1 MLSLVTVKKYPRS
14 ARSSCRRRRGAQ
26 PTCAGVRAEPDPRF
40 RTFVDNWLEYNRGL
54 GAMKGWITSAWSWS
68 GSRPGT
74 SRRDHVLIR
83 FFRKTT
89 SGKPYDARP
98 SPRPGTSRPG
108 RVLAPRT
115 ILPRL
120 APCPLTPPRRW
131 ASSCST
137 PGSSALPAM
146 SGTRRAGP
154 FRSCSRSCAR
164 RHRAAGRRGAG
175 RRLADAFVA
184 AGEALR
190 ARGAVG
196 VITSCG
202 FLAARQRALAARMSL
217 PLATS
222 SLMQLPLIDRCLPAA
237 KRAGVV
243 TYDADALTPA
253 HFVEV
258 GADPA
263 TPVVGLPANGGAARP
278 DRAGG
283 GLRRD
288 RPRPRRPGGRGRAD
302 RAGRRRRRRDGMHQL
317 PPFSRAVAEAF
328 GVPVFDVITLGR
340 WFHSGLTQTR
350 YP

>member
-1 MLSLVTVKKYPRS
+1 MPPDPAPPLGIIMLDTRFERPPGDVGHAASWPFPVLFEVV
-14 ARSSCRRRRGAQ
+14 RGA
-26 PTCAGVRAEPDPRF
+26 T
-40 RTFVDNWLEYNRGL
+40 
-54 GAMKGWITSAWSWS
+54 
-68 GSRPGT
+68 
-74 SRRDHVLIR
+74 
-83 FFRKTT
+83 
-89 SGKPYDARP
+89 
-98 SPRPGTSRPG
+98 
-108 RVLAPRT
+108 
-115 ILPRL
+115 
-120 APCPLTPPRRW
+120 
-131 ASSCST
+131 
-137 PGSSALPAM
+137 
-146 SGTRRAGP
+146 
-154 FRSCSRSCAR
+154 AR
-164 RHRAAGRRGAG
+164 RVVGGRDAD
-175 RRLADAFVA
+175 LADAFVA

-222 SLMQLPLIDRCLPAA
+222 SLMQLPLIDRCLPGG

-263 TPVVGLPANGGAARP
+263 TPVVGLPANGALRGLIEREAAYDAAALARDVLAAAGALIARG
-278 DRAGG
+278 DVGAVV
-283 GLRRD
+283 
-288 RPRPRRPGGRGRAD
+288 
-302 RAGRRRRRRDGMHQL
+302 MECTNL